1 VCVCVCVYR
10 MELEALARASGLPT
24 YLVADAGRTQVCTAP
39 MPPCGPG
46 LRSSTP
52 LSYVLICKYFC
63 AYEPYDSLGGCVMPH
78 APIHTQVDPG
88 TVTVLAVGPAVAEDV
103 DQVTGKLPLL

>member
-1 VCVCVCVYR
+1 
-10 MELEALARASGLPT
+10 
-24 YLVADAGRTQVCTAP
+24 
-39 MPPCGPG
+39 
-46 LRSSTP
+46 
-52 LSYVLICKYFC
+52 
-63 AYEPYDSLGGCVMPH
+63 MPH